1 MVDLAPPAR
10 PPAGAASMSAQWREH
25 NSALPLYGV
34 KCKECGTPQLYLS
47 AASTRAHVCL
57 ECHARDNF
65 EPYRFADKRGK
76 MASFSHDFLA
86 GGVDPPTTAAVI
98 DFEGGGRGQFNMVD
112 REPDECKVGMEVE
125 MTFRKMRY
133 TLGSHT
139 YFWKCKPVRD

>member
-1 MVDLAPPAR
+1 
-10 PPAGAASMSAQWREH
+10 MSAQWREH
-25 NSALPLYGV
+25 SAALPLYGV
-34 KCKECGTPQLYLS
+34 KCKDCGTPQLYLS